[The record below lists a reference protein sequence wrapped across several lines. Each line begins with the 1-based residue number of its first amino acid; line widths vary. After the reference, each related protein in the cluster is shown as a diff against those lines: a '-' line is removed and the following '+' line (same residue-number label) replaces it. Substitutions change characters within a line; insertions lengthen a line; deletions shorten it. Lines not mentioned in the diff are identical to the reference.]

1 MAGSQHE
8 GKQIFGLLAPS
19 GCFVEEFSVTAPV
32 KTSKVSP
39 EKELKI
45 PHEILSILNVWMRQ
59 TKRFGLK
66 TVQQVLFSSLDG
78 SRWNMIESSSHF
90 ICLV

>member
-19 GCFVEEFSVTAPV
+19 GCFAEEFSVTAPV

-45 PHEILSILNVWMRQ
+45 PHEILSLYIKS
-59 TKRFGLK
+59 KRFGLK
-66 TVQQVLFSSLDG
+66 TVQQVLFSSLEVAG
-78 SRWNMIESSSHF
+78 I
-90 ICLV
+90 